1 MFLRKRRR
9 FVWVRHT
16 LLIAAMI
23 ILTLPVNA
31 APASTHRAVLSVAAL
46 KELTPEGYKIE
57 KTIDCEPDQGAQRE
71 HLVALADADDRQI
84 PTKPVM
90 LLLVAVGKKIVVE
103 DSVTLHSD
111 ANRGK
116 FWDGAPNYF
125 GGLTKESVGGGD
137 LFLVRSVLSA
147 GGSGS
152 LHYFDFYRLEKKKLR
167 LVKSFSHGRMEQTYF
182 AVYKN
187 AVYDAKCVCSR
198 GEKHGKAYVY
208 TCYLQVTKY
217 AYDGQAIRPVGSERM
232 REQRGNRYLQDK
244 YWFISVLKALQKNEI
259 FTQAP

>member
-1 MFLRKRRR
+1 MRKRRQ
-9 FVWVRHT
+9 FVCVRHA
-16 LLIAAMI
+16 LLIAAI
-23 ILTLPVNA
+23 FILPLPANA
-31 APASTHRAVLSVAAL
+31 AAASTHRADPSAAAL

-57 KTIDCEPDQGAQRE
+57 KTIACEPDQGAQHE
-71 HLVALADADDRQI
+71 HLVVLADADDHRI
-84 PTKPVM
+84 AAKPVM
-90 LLLVAVGKKIVVE
+90 LLLVAAGKKIVVE
-103 DSVTLHSD
+103 DSVTLHND
-111 ANRGK
+111 ANTGK
-116 FWDGAPNYF
+116 FWDGPPNYF
-125 GGLTKESVGGGD
+125 SGLTRENVGGGD
-137 LFLVRSVLSA
+137 LFLVRSVLSG

-167 LVKSFSHGRMEQTYF
+167 LVKSFSHQRMEQTYL

-187 AVYDAKCVCSR
+187 AIYDAECVCTR

-217 AYDGQAIRPVGSERM
+217 AFDGQAIRPVGSERM